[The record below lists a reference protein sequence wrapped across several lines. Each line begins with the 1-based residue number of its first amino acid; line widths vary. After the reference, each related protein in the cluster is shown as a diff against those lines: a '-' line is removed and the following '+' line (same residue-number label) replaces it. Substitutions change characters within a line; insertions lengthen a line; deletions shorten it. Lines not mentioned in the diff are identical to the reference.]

1 MLSLDNDLMKRKVF
15 RAVAIL
21 AGILGV
27 ALVIF
32 RADDPVNSVA
42 LPLTSMQRP
51 VGDGFQ
57 PITPMQAVAGL
68 DPKRVALGQ
77 QLFHDA
83 RLSGDLTI
91 ACANCHGLQQGG
103 VDGQKVSTGVQGR
116 QGGINAPTVFNSAY
130 SIAQFWD
137 GRADSLEAQAA
148 GPIHNPLEMASNWA
162 QVLGRLGQDAD
173 LVAAFRAAY
182 RDGLTAANIADAIAS
197 FERSLVTLNAPFD
210 RYLNGDR
217 QALNAAEIE
226 GYRRFRELGCSSCH
240 QGMLVGGNMF
250 QKFGVLKD
258 YFAGRALTD
267 ADLGR
272 YNVTRRDEDRH
283 VFKVPSLRNV
293 ALTAPYFH
301 DASAATLE
309 QAVTVMGRYQL
320 GRELPPQDVE
330 FVVAFLKTLSG
341 EMPASAHP

>member
-1 MLSLDNDLMKRKVF
+1 MKRKVF
-15 RAVAIL
+15 RAVAVL
-21 AGILGV
+21 AGIVGV
-27 ALVIF
+27 ALVIL
-32 RADDPVNSVA
+32 RADDPVKPAPV
-42 LPLTSMQRP
+42 PLTAVQHP

-57 PITPMQAVAGL
+57 PITPLQAVPGL
-68 DPKRVALGQ
+68 DPKRVALGEK
-77 QLFHDA
+77 LFHDA
-83 RLSGDLTI
+83 RLSGDLSI
-91 ACANCHGLQQGG
+91 ACANCHGLRQGG
-103 VDGQKVSTGVQGR
+103 VDGRKVSTGVQGL

-137 GRADSLEAQAA
+137 GRADTLEAQAA

-162 QVLGRLGQDAD
+162 QVLGRLGQDTAM
-173 LVAAFRAAY
+173 VAAFRTAY
-182 RDGLTAANIADAIAS
+182 RDGMTAANIADAIAS
-197 FERSLVTLNAPFD
+197 FERSLVTLNSPFD
-210 RYLNGDR
+210 RYLSGDR

-258 YFAGRALTD
+258 YFAGRTPTD

-272 YNVTRRDEDRH
+272 FNVTRREEDRH

-293 ALTAPYFH
+293 ALTGPYFH

-309 QAVTVMGRYQL
+309 QAVAVMGKYQL

-330 FVVAFLKTLSG
+330 FIVAFLKTLTG
-341 EMPASAHP
+341 EMPAAVHP

>member
-1 MLSLDNDLMKRKVF
+1 MKRKVF
-15 RAVAIL
+15 RAVAVL
-21 AGILGV
+21 AGIVGV
-27 ALVIF
+27 ALVIL
-32 RADDPVNSVA
+32 RADDPVKPTPV
-42 LPLTSMQRP
+42 PLSAVQHP

-57 PITPMQAVAGL
+57 PITPLQAVPGL
-68 DPKRVALGQ
+68 DPKRVALGEK
-77 QLFHDA
+77 LFHDA
-83 RLSGDLTI
+83 RLSGDLSI
-91 ACANCHGLQQGG
+91 ACANCHGLRQGG
-103 VDGQKVSTGVQGR
+103 VDGQKVSTGVKGL

-162 QVLGRLGQDAD
+162 QVLGRLGQDTAM
-173 LVAAFRAAY
+173 VAAFRTAY
-182 RDGLTAANIADAIAS
+182 REGMTAANIADAIAS
-197 FERSLVTLNAPFD
+197 FERSLVTLNSPFD
-210 RYLNGDR
+210 RYLSGER

-258 YFAGRALTD
+258 YFAGRTLTD

-293 ALTAPYFH
+293 ALTGPYFH

-309 QAVTVMGRYQL
+309 QAVAVMGHYQL

-330 FVVAFLKTLSG
+330 FIVAFLNTLTG
-341 EMPASAHP
+341 EIPAAVHP

>member
-1 MLSLDNDLMKRKVF
+1 MKHKVF
-15 RAVAIL
+15 RVVAVFAGIAGIVLTIQRANDTARPALLPVSTAQRL
-21 AGILGV
+21 AGE
-27 ALVIF
+27 
-32 RADDPVNSVA
+32 
-42 LPLTSMQRP
+42 
-51 VGDGFQ
+51 GFQ
-57 PITPMQAVAGL
+57 PITPMQPVPDL
-68 DPKRVALGQ
+68 DPARVALGEK
-77 QLFHDA
+77 LFHDA
-83 RLSGDLTI
+83 RLSGNLSL
-91 ACANCHGLQQGG
+91 ACANCHGLRQGG
-103 VDGQKVSTGVQGR
+103 VDRQPVSTGVQGR
-116 QGGINAPTVFNSAY
+116 KGGINAPTVFNSAY
-130 SIAQFWD
+130 SLAQFWD
-137 GRADSLEAQAA
+137 GRAGSLEEQAA
-148 GPIHNPLEMASNWA
+148 GPIHNPLEMDSNWA
-162 QVLGRLGQDAD
+162 QVLTRLGKDPEM
-173 LVAAFRAAY
+173 LAAFRSAY
-182 RDGLTAANIADAIAS
+182 RDGGLNAANIADAIAT

-258 YFAGRALTD
+258 YFAGRALSE

-272 YNVTRRDEDRH
+272 FNVTRREEDRH

-301 DASAATLE
+301 DASATTLE

-330 FVVAFLKTLSG
+330 FVAAFLRSLTG
-341 EMPASAHP
+341 EMPAAARP